1 MASLNLPMPD
11 YDEKTDLISSAERPS
26 MLVVIDEKDDIK
38 LGLCDIAHHAVSAD
52 VVNVD
57 MKTSHFHTMGPN
69 SLSREKDNN
78 SPLSDAMMQA
88 DLPTSVFNVGS
99 KKEK

>member
-1 MASLNLPMPD
+1 MASLNLPMPN

-26 MLVVIDEKDDIK
+26 MLVVIDEIDDIK
-38 LGLCDIAHHAVSAD
+38 LGLCEIAHHAVSAD

-57 MKTSHFHTMGPN
+57 MKTSHFRTMGPN
-69 SLSREKDNN
+69 SLSREEENN
-78 SPLSDAMMQA
+78 ITELDAMMQA
-88 DLPTSVFNVGS
+88 ELPTSVFNVGS